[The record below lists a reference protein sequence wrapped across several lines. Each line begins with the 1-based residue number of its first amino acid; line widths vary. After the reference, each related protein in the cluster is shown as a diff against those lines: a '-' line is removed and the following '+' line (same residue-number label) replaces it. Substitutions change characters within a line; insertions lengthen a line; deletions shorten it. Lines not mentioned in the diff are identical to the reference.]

1 MTPLTAGLEGLASR
15 LRRGGRLAAAGA
27 AGAGLCTTLGAGS
40 LLFAEGRWLAWPA
53 WLPVAWWGLAGAVAV
68 GAWGWRRA
76 RAPHAASLLEVAD
89 AVERERGLRAGAL
102 RGLLQVVPAGGALV
116 AHQAAA
122 VQARLGSAPWA
133 PALERRLGRAVAA
146 GLGATGLATLLWAAA
161 AWRAP
166 DGWAALRHPVAA
178 ARGTLLPPVHVD
190 GTARDVLRGDTLAVR
205 IAAPGRT
212 QVTLRWHALGEAWR
226 DTVLVVVDDRAGVAI
241 GPVEAPLAL
250 LVTDG
255 RAWSD
260 TLAVALRERPYAGD
274 VRLRATY
281 PAYLRRPPEDLPAD
295 AVLRLPEG
303 TVLAW
308 TTRTAGLAALA
319 LTDGQDTLR
328 AALADGTARGQTVAR
343 RGGTWRWLVEPVDA
357 DVPPPLTLD
366 VVPDPAPL
374 VRILA
379 PGADTT
385 AAAADTVIIAV
396 RAIDDLAVVSLAL
409 RVQVLDAEGRVR
421 DTRRLTLPGA
431 VADVRDGLLDLALAT
446 LGAVEGGTVQV
457 VAEARDA
464 APFGRVGES
473 APLRLRLPT
482 ATERREAAIA
492 AADSAVRAA
501 LAASTAQRTLARRT
515 EDAARQ
521 RPAAAG
527 AGTPAQRFES
537 QERAQALAAEQRGLT
552 ERVQALSERA
562 GDLAREL
569 REAGISDS
577 SVQGQ
582 LREAQ
587 RLLREAMT
595 PELQARLQ
603 AVEAQRQAGDPQ
615 EALRDLQPEQQ
626 QLREA
631 LERSTEL
638 LKRAALEGTMQA
650 LGTEASELAAA
661 QRAYAQDS
669 APAARPGAARE
680 LSSRAEAVQREA
692 RTLAERLR
700 QDGAPEA
707 RAAVERA
714 AAEAAA
720 SRRAMD
726 DAVQAA
732 DRQARAA
739 QAREAQAREAQERAE
754 QRPRPRDAADSVAR
768 RADADSAQASAGQQA
783 GRRDS
788 ASAARASD
796 PTRGADSAARRPPS
810 GGAATTAQQQALRDR
825 SAASGPPKGD
835 DKLPGDL
842 AGPGAPPSPG
852 DGTDPGA
859 AGRAAAERAADAMER
874 AAGAFG
880 AARQQQV
887 DAWKQD
893 LTGALDQSIQEAL
906 QLAREQD
913 ALRDRAQRGETGGDL
928 RGEQGSLQQ
937 GTQQAA
943 DRVSAQAKQ
952 SALVSPRS
960 QQAMAEAR
968 QQVQQAGE
976 QLRGGASGQQVA
988 QSMGDAADALRRAA
1002 AAMARDRERAA
1013 SASSASGL
1021 PELMEQMQQ
1030 MAQQQGALNGSTAS
1044 LLSQGGLGGM
1054 AAAERQ
1060 EALQALADR
1069 QRALARGLQDAA
1081 DQDRS
1086 GRTEQMA
1093 RDAEQL
1099 ASSLAAGALDP
1110 ATVARQQQ
1118 LFRRLLDAGRALQQD
1133 DRDPGTER
1141 EARTGSGRGAP
1152 PATGAMRGAAAQA
1165 VREPTFEELRG
1176 LSAEERRIVLEYFR
1190 RLNGGR

>member
-1 MTPLTAGLEGLASR
+1 MTTLASGLTGLAQR
-15 LRRGGRLAAAGA
+15 LGRGGRVAAAASAMAAALAAAA
-27 AGAGLCTTLGAGS
+27 AGS
-40 LLFAEGRWLAWPA
+40 VLLAAGRWLAWPV
-53 WLPVAWWGLAGAVAV
+53 WVPWAWWGLTLLVA
-68 GAWGWRRA
+68 A
-76 RAPHAASLLEVAD
+76 RVWTWARSRVPRAASLLDVAD

-102 RGLLQVVPAGGALV
+102 RGVLQVAPQGGALV
-116 AHQAAA
+116 AHQAASL
-122 VQARLGSAPWA
+122 QAQLGAMPWA
-133 PALERRLGRAVAA
+133 PRLEQQVGRAVAA
-146 GLGATGLATLLWAAA
+146 GMGGAALAALIWAGA

-166 DGWAALRHPVAA
+166 DGWAALRHPLAA
-178 ARGTLLPPVHVD
+178 ARGAVLPPLGTD
-190 GTARDVLRGDTLAVR
+190 GTARDVLRGGMLPVR
-205 IAAPGRT
+205 IHAPGRR

-226 DTVLVVVDDRAGVAI
+226 ESTLAVLADTAGLRL
-241 GPVEAPLAL
+241 GPVDAPLAL

-274 VRLRATY
+274 VRLRVRY
-281 PAYLRRPPEDLPAD
+281 PAYLRRGAEDLSAD
-295 AVLRLPEG
+295 LALRLPEG
-303 TVLAW
+303 SQLEW

-319 LTDGQDTLR
+319 LTDGRDTVR
-328 AALADGTARGQTVAR
+328 AVLAGGEARGRLMAQG
-343 RGGTWRWLVEPVDA
+343 GGTWRWLVDPADA
-357 DVPPPLTLD
+357 DVPPPLLLD

-385 AAAADTVIIAV
+385 VAPADTVPV
-396 RAIDDLAVVSLAL
+396 LLRAIDDLAVVSVAL
-409 RVQVLDAEGRVR
+409 RVQVLDADGQLRL
-421 DTRRLTLPGA
+421 DRRLPVPGP
-431 VADVRDGLLDLALAT
+431 VADLREGELGLALAA
-446 LGAVEGGTVQV
+446 LGAAEGGQVIV

-464 APFGRVGES
+464 APFGRVGTS

-501 LAASTAQRTLARRT
+501 MAASTAQRTLARRT
-515 EDAARQ
+515 EDAARA
-521 RPAAAG
+521 RPPATGAG
-527 AGTPAQRFES
+527 ASAQRAEA
-537 QERAQALAAEQRGLT
+537 QERAQALAGEQRALAD
-552 ERVQALSERA
+552 RVQALSDRA

-569 REAGISDS
+569 REAGVSDS

-603 AVEAQRQAGDPQ
+603 ALEAQRASGDPQ

-650 LGTEASELAAA
+650 LGTEASELASA
-661 QRAYAQDS
+661 QRQYAQDS
-669 APAARPGAARE
+669 AAGARPGAARE
-680 LSSRAEAVQREA
+680 LGARAEAVQREA

-700 QDGAPEA
+700 QDGSPEA

-732 DRQARAA
+732 DRHARRDAAQAQ
-739 QAREAQAREAQERAE
+739 QAREAPA
-754 QRPRPRDAADSVAR
+754 DAADRAAAR
-768 RADADSAQASAGQQA
+768 RTPDSAQRAQAEAS
-783 GRRDS
+783 RRDS
-788 ASAARASD
+788 AAAAVTDAAR
-796 PTRGADSAARRPPS
+796 PGGVDSAGRRPPS
-810 GGAATTAQQQALRDR
+810 GAAASAAQQQAALKDR
-825 SAASGPPKGD
+825 TPTSGPPRGD

-842 AGPGAPPSPG
+842 AAPGAPPSPG

-859 AGRAAAERAADAMER
+859 AGRAAAERAADAMDR

-893 LTGALDQSIQEAL
+893 LTGALDQSIQETL

-913 ALRDRAQRGETGGDL
+913 ALRERAQRGEQGGDL

-943 DRVSAQAKQ
+943 DRVSEQARQ

-976 QLRGGASGQQVA
+976 QLRGGAGGQQVA

-1030 MAQQQGALNGSTAS
+1030 LAQQQGALNGSAAS
-1044 LLSQGGLGGM
+1044 LLSQGGLGTM

-1069 QRALARGLQDAA
+1069 QRTLARGLQDAA

-1086 GRTEQMA
+1086 GRTEPLA
-1093 RDAEQL
+1093 REAEQL
-1099 ASSLAAGALDP
+1099 ARGLAAGTLDP

-1133 DRDPGTER
+1133 DRDPGNER
-1141 EARTGSGRGAP
+1141 EARTGTGRGAP
-1152 PATGAMRGAAAQA
+1152 PASGSMRGAGAQA
-1165 VREPTFEELRG
+1165 VREPTYEELRG
-1176 LSAEERRIVLEYFR
+1176 LSVEERRIVLEYFR